1 MGIGVL
7 PAGERFI
14 VEQTN
19 EQFSKRFGVT
29 AKAFVMRAREIPAR
43 ENALS
48 WISKVIRD
56 IHGYLIA
63 QGKSKNVLLGVSVD
77 SDKFSKGA
85 GGLSIRPIESFSVE
99 DLLNLISSI
108 TQSNQAFALDDSFVV
123 RCTYIETP
131 MGSGRP
137 RTRITIDTVSKRS
150 FITIKNNDNLCL
162 PRALVI
168 AQARLKFIKEGGKEA
183 KHTYSSVRDWRRP
196 LQKLRAEKLVREA
209 GVRVPIEGCGY
220 PELVKFQKYFD
231 KFGIA
236 IVLFDALDFGTGK
249 EILFDGRKEYT
260 HDVFYILY
268 DDEKNHYDLIVNL
281 TAAVSSKFFCSYC
294 NKKYYYINAHT
305 CEKICHAC
313 YVVSTCE
320 PKTPLIS
327 CPDCLREFYGQ
338 GCFDNHRRGNSVRA
352 KSIKTVCQLVRMCP
366 KCFQIVNWEK
376 GDHVCGLFYCQQCQ
390 SKHMRNTLCYV
401 QPLPRYLETE
411 LESKEDDGPVPCKKH
426 KYLFVFYDFETRQ
439 DDPYKNHPS
448 TTVHVPV
455 LCVAQQVCT
464 DCENTEDISIICN
477 TCGIRQHILEHDPVN
492 ELVML
497 YVRRKTNFTRTTLIA
512 HNSSG
517 FDAQFILQ
525 ALIKNFDKD
534 VPNVILN
541 GSKIVKIEMYRARFI
556 DSLNYFHMKL
566 SALPKAFGLGDSL
579 KKGYFPH
586 LFTSKETINY
596 IGDYPAVKFYS
607 IDTMTDAERAD
618 FLEWHAQQRGR
629 IFNMREEMLA
639 YTISDVKILRL
650 CSMNFRKMMK
660 DFGSTDPFIEAC
672 TIASACNRL
681 YRKNFLSKSTIGI
694 VPPQGYRRGDPASQ
708 EAISWLLYRE
718 REDKRPIIHAGTA
731 LEYKLPDGTKVDGF
745 SLPQPGETHRGRV
758 YEYLGDWFHGCPSC
772 YPVQRSRKMILG
784 RSIAEVYEN
793 TQIRLRR
800 IRRMGYEVHEMWGC
814 EFKKIKKE
822 NPEIVT
828 FLNNHPRMMKE
839 TLKPRDAFY
848 GGRTEYFKAMYDVAE
863 NEKILFTD
871 VVSLYPYICKTGIFP
886 VGHPTIYVGAE
897 CEQLMMGLSN
907 PMMNIKGIVKAK
919 VLPPRNLFTPLLPVR
934 VHNRLVFAL
943 CRSCVED
950 LREEPCNHENVE
962 DRCFTGAWVS
972 LELEK
977 AVELGYEIL
986 EVYVVWSYHTT
997 QYNKQKKAGG
1007 LFSGYIDLFLKLK
1020 QEASGYSS
1028 SCTTEEAKDRYIRE
1042 YFEREGIL
1050 LEKDNIVPNT
1060 ALKSFAKSTLCVL
1073 WGKIS
1078 ERSCLKQTEIIKNR
1092 EDLLTL
1098 LYAPEKEVVSVL
1110 PGSDDFVYANW
1121 HFTHEAEISLP
1132 FTSVVVASFVTAQA
1146 RLLLYSYLEKLGNC
1160 IIYTDTDSTLFITTG
1175 QKDEYVP
1182 PISTFLG
1189 DMDDELKKF
1198 GEGTYIKSFISSGP
1212 KSYAFRAV
1220 NETSGKVIEVCKM
1233 KGITLNHQNA
1243 KKVNF
1248 DGIKKMVQA
1257 YFVQSASEE
1266 QNINLGFRAIRR
1278 TLTHD
1283 VITKNEQ
1290 KTLMPVFKKRYNV
1303 TPNLSL
1309 PYGYKYNFAS
1319 D

>member
-1 MGIGVL
+1 
-7 PAGERFI
+7 
-14 VEQTN
+14 
-19 EQFSKRFGVT
+19 
-29 AKAFVMRAREIPAR
+29 
-43 ENALS
+43 
-48 WISKVIRD
+48 
-56 IHGYLIA
+56 
-63 QGKSKNVLLGVSVD
+63 
-77 SDKFSKGA
+77 
-85 GGLSIRPIESFSVE
+85 
-99 DLLNLISSI
+99 
-108 TQSNQAFALDDSFVV
+108 
-123 RCTYIETP
+123 
-131 MGSGRP
+131 
-137 RTRITIDTVSKRS
+137 
-150 FITIKNNDNLCL
+150 
-162 PRALVI
+162 
-168 AQARLKFIKEGGKEA
+168 
-183 KHTYSSVRDWRRP
+183 
-196 LQKLRAEKLVREA
+196 
-209 GVRVPIEGCGY
+209 
-220 PELVKFQKYFD
+220 
-231 KFGIA
+231 
-236 IVLFDALDFGTGK
+236 
-249 EILFDGRKEYT
+249 
-260 HDVFYILY
+260 
-268 DDEKNHYDLIVNL
+268 
-281 TAAVSSKFFCSYC
+281 
-294 NKKYYYINAHT
+294 
-305 CEKICHAC
+305 
-313 YVVSTCE
+313 
-320 PKTPLIS
+320 
-327 CPDCLREFYGQ
+327 
-338 GCFDNHRRGNSVRA
+338 
-352 KSIKTVCQLVRMCP
+352 
-366 KCFQIVNWEK
+366 
-376 GDHVCGLFYCQQCQ
+376 
-390 SKHMRNTLCYV
+390 
-401 QPLPRYLETE
+401 
-411 LESKEDDGPVPCKKH
+411 
-426 KYLFVFYDFETRQ
+426 
-439 DDPYKNHPS
+439 
-448 TTVHVPV
+448 
-455 LCVAQQVCT
+455 
-464 DCENTEDISIICN
+464 
-477 TCGIRQHILEHDPVN
+477 
-492 ELVML
+492 
-497 YVRRKTNFTRTTLIA
+497 
-512 HNSSG
+512 
-517 FDAQFILQ
+517 
-525 ALIKNFDKD
+525 
-534 VPNVILN
+534 
-541 GSKIVKIEMYRARFI
+541 
-556 DSLNYFHMKL
+556 
-566 SALPKAFGLGDSL
+566 
-579 KKGYFPH
+579 
-586 LFTSKETINY
+586 
-596 IGDYPAVKFYS
+596 
-607 IDTMTDAERAD
+607 
-618 FLEWHAQQRGR
+618 
-629 IFNMREEMLA
+629 
-639 YTISDVKILRL
+639 
-650 CSMNFRKMMK
+650 
-660 DFGSTDPFIEAC
+660 
-672 TIASACNRL
+672 
-681 YRKNFLSKSTIGI
+681 
-694 VPPQGYRRGDPASQ
+694 
-708 EAISWLLYRE
+708 
-718 REDKRPIIHAGTA
+718 
-731 LEYKLPDGTKVDGF
+731 
-745 SLPQPGETHRGRV
+745 
-758 YEYLGDWFHGCPSC
+758 
-772 YPVQRSRKMILG
+772 
-784 RSIAEVYEN
+784 
-793 TQIRLRR
+793 
-800 IRRMGYEVHEMWGC
+800 MGYEVHEMWGC

-1050 LEKDNIVPNT
+1050 LEEDNIVPNT

-1189 DMDDELKKF
+1189 DMDDELKNF

-1290 KTLMPVFKKRYNV
+1290 KTLI
-1303 TPNLSL
+1303 
-1309 PYGYKYNFAS
+1309 ACI
-1319 D
+1319 